1 MTDTAPPFPSLSSS
15 QVLRAFDVEPNDET
29 VEGVLL
35 GTGMQAKFP
44 LEDTSHSIQNADE
57 VAAAHLLTPTLPFAP
72 APALVALA
80 LALALTLTPV
90 NPCS

>member
-1 MTDTAPPFPSLSSS
+1 MQQASRPQHEPLPWLTWRHHSPRGTSP

-44 LEDTSHSIQNADE
+44 LEGTSHSIENADE
-57 VAAAHLLTPTLPFAP
+57 VAAAPLLSQTPPLAP
-72 APALVALA
+72 APALALD
-80 LALALTLTPV
+80 
-90 NPCS
+90 S